1 MPTRPEVPGKTEFP
15 PMAEPSRSSRKLAA
29 VLVLLLCAGGGAWF
43 FLSDDGTFPVEE
55 AKRAVQSL
63 TGSSGKDVTSVQAA
77 SEEASSGNGQAAVQ
91 EEKKSGEVSAA
102 ISTQPR
108 EAVSDPQAEL
118 LARVEKAMEESGPAM
133 PGGHSVS
140 GEVKDTPPAKDE
152 NRQDSVVTIA
162 FVRDMARWLAAGYV
176 PSHKEGRRG
185 HSRVTLIQGNFRY
198 SNSGTLRSVERDPLK
213 GRSGVLNYVF
223 TPGMLEALYR
233 MYAPRLVE
241 EMERAARN
249 RGGHPLGDVQVAD
262 MFMVYAGE
270 FQRLSVS
277 LNAAAEVDLSALSAA
292 IRRAA
297 EKEAEANDDF
307 ARAYNALSLARE
319 SGNRDEVAV
328 QGRRMEECTRVAGM
342 YAARQE
348 RARAD
353 MLYALRRNADGR
365 ALSDAEL
372 VFLGEWLSRRSAS
385 VESIRAAAVVC
396 GRMAGLCEQRAQ
408 DVLSPRTEEEPAP
421 VSAPAPSPAAEKKP
435 ETSAPKAQPAA
446 AEPSGAA
453 AEPAVTPSSPKEQK
467 TEAAP
472 APEVF
477 VREVSGRLS
486 FDPPRPAENP
496 DSRAEAPDKNAPS
509 PAIPAGAPQGDAAA
523 AQPGTSAASGAVPSA
538 EPSVKAQSAVSSE
551 VPDKAAEVASGDK
564 GGAESMASA
573 HPAEKGAEAAE
584 APAQAAA
591 APSPA
596 FSAGA
601 LQGDAAAAQPGTSAA
616 SGAVPSAEPSVKAQS
631 AVSSEVPDKA
641 AEVAPG
647 DKGGAESMAP
657 AHPAEK
663 GAEAPAQAGA
673 APSSAISA
681 GAPQGNASAQSGAEK
696 TLQQ

>member
-1 MPTRPEVPGKTEFP
+1 
-15 PMAEPSRSSRKLAA
+15 MAEPSRSSRKLAA

-63 TGSSGKDVTSVQAA
+63 TGSSGKEGTSVQTA

-91 EEKKSGEVSAA
+91 EEQRRGEVSAA

-152 NRQDSVVTIA
+152 NRQDSVVTVA

-435 ETSAPKAQPAA
+435 ETSAPQAQPAA
-446 AEPSGAA
+446 AEASGAA
-453 AEPAVTPSSPKEQK
+453 AEPAVTPSPSKEQK
-467 TEAAP
+467 AEAAP

-486 FDPPRPAENP
+486 FDPPRPAVNP
-496 DSRAEAPDKNAPS
+496 ASRAEAPDKAAEVVSGDKGGAESMAPAHPAEKGAEAPAQAAAAPS
-509 PAIPAGAPQGDAAA
+509 SALPAEAPQGDAAA

-538 EPSVKAQSAVSSE
+538 EPSVKVQSAVSSE
-551 VPDKAAEVASGDK
+551 A
-564 GGAESMASA
+564 
-573 HPAEKGAEAAE
+573 
-584 APAQAAA
+584 
-591 APSPA
+591 
-596 FSAGA
+596 
-601 LQGDAAAAQPGTSAA
+601 
-616 SGAVPSAEPSVKAQS
+616 
-631 AVSSEVPDKA
+631 PDKA

-663 GAEAPAQAGA
+663 GAEAPDKN

-696 TLQQ
+696 TSQQ